1 MRPSL
6 AVLALALAPALV
18 NAADPKPGWAA
29 KLDAEIA
36 AIADDPAYTLSGVS
50 VLAVRGGEV
59 AYEGR
64 SGRMRIDGA
73 NAANDRPIGP
83 DTMFRV
89 ASISKLVTTLGVL
102 RLVDAGTLDLDRDV
116 SAYLGWRLRNPHFPD
131 DAITLRLLLSHNSS
145 LRDAGGYFW
154 DRTHR
159 LRDALVPGGA
169 LHGDGRG
176 TSRDQANSKAWS
188 SDAAPGRH
196 FSYANLPWG
205 VIAEA
210 MEAATGERFDRLM
223 KRLVLDP
230 LGVPGG
236 YNPAAFTKDELAN
249 LATLYRKREN
259 LPNGEEIW
267 RSPDGPWF
275 AQVDD
280 YSRDAPVDRAGPGY
294 VPGTNGTLMAPQGG
308 LRTSARGL
316 ERVMRM
322 LLDGGRAGG
331 RPFLK
336 PASIDEFFRTAWV
349 HEMAKR
355 NGDCSSES
363 GRPQLFNAWGL
374 GNQQFMDISGPGCGD
389 RLVEGGGFTG
399 HGHLGEAWGLN
410 GVFVFDRE
418 TRNGMIVLVGG
429 VARDPEKFPGKYSAH
444 YRHEERLLT
453 AVYRRAIRG
462 LE

>member
-1 MRPSL
+1 MRLDL
-6 AVLALALAPALV
+6 AVLVLALVPALV
-18 NAADPKPGWAA
+18 NAADPKPAWGQR
-29 KLDAEIA
+29 LDRELA
-36 AIADDPAYTLSGVS
+36 AIADDPGYRLSGIS
-50 VLAVRGGEV
+50 VLALKGGEI
-59 AYEGR
+59 AYEFQHGR
-64 SGRMRIDGA
+64 RRIDDA
-73 NAANDRPIGP
+73 NPANDRPIGP

-116 SAYLGWRLRNPHFPD
+116 SEYLGWRLRNPHFPD
-131 DAITLRLLLSHNSS
+131 TAITLRLLLSHNSS

-159 LRDALVPGGA
+159 LRDVLVPGGA
-169 LHGDGRG
+169 LYGEG
-176 TSRDQANSKAWS
+176 KAWS
-188 SDAAPGRH
+188 AEAAPGRY

-205 VIAEA
+205 VIAEV

-223 KRLVLDP
+223 NRLVLEP

-236 YNPAAFTKDELAN
+236 YNPAEFSRTAIVN

-259 LPNGEEIW
+259 LPTGEEIW
-267 RSPDGPWF
+267 RDPEGRWY

-280 YSRDAPVDRAGPGY
+280 LARDAPVSRAGPDY

-316 ERVMRM
+316 ARVMRM
-322 LLDGGRAGG
+322 LVDGGRADGKA
-331 RPFLK
+331 FLK
-336 PASIDEFFRTAWV
+336 PASMDEFFRTAWV

-355 NGDCSSES
+355 NGDCASES
-363 GRPQLFNAWGL
+363 GRPRLFNAWGL

-410 GVFVFDRE
+410 GVFVFDRKS
-418 TRNGMIVLVGG
+418 RDGMIVLVGG
-429 VARDPEKFPGKYSAH
+429 VARDPEKFPGKYSAM

-453 AVYRRAIRG
+453 AVYRRAI
-462 LE
+462 LELE

>member
-1 MRPSL
+1 MRRSL
-6 AVLALALAPALV
+6 AGLALALAPALV
-18 NAADPKPGWAA
+18 NAADPQPAWATR
-29 KLDAEIA
+29 LDAEIA

-50 VLAVRGGEV
+50 VLAVRGGKV
-59 AYEGR
+59 VYEGR
-64 SGRMRIDGA
+64 AGRMRIDGA
-73 NAANDRPIGP
+73 NAANDRPVGP
-83 DTMFRV
+83 DTLFRV

-131 DAITLRLLLSHNSS
+131 ATVTLRLLLSHNSS
-145 LRDAGGYFW
+145 LRDAGGYSW

-169 LHGDGRG
+169 LYGEG
-176 TSRDQANSKAWS
+176 KAWS
-188 SDAAPGRH
+188 AEAAPGR
-196 FSYANLPWG
+196 FFAYANLPWG
-205 VIAEA
+205 VIAQV

-230 LGVPGG
+230 LGMPGG
-236 YNPAAFTKDELAN
+236 YHPADFPKDELAN

-259 LPNGEEIW
+259 LPTGEEIW

-280 YSRDAPVDRAGPGY
+280 YSRAPPADRAGPDY

-322 LLDGGRAGG
+322 LMDAGRAGG
-331 RPFLK
+331 SVFLK
-336 PASIDEFFRTAWV
+336 PESVEAFFHTAWI

-355 NGDCSSES
+355 NGNCASES
-363 GRPQLFNAWGL
+363 GRPRLFNAWGL
-374 GNQQFMDISGPGCGD
+374 GNQQFLDISGPGCGD

-410 GVFVFDRE
+410 GVFVFDRKS
-418 TRNGMIVLVGG
+418 RDGMIVLVGG
-429 VARDPEKFPGKYSAH
+429 VARDPEKFPGKYSAM

-453 AVYRRAIRG
+453 MLYRGALRR
-462 LE
+462 

>member
-6 AVLALALAPALV
+6 AVLVLALAPALV
-18 NAADPKPGWAA
+18 NAADPKPAWAP
-29 KLDAEIA
+29 KLDAELA

-50 VLAVRGGEV
+50 VLAVRGGKV
-59 AYEGR
+59 VYEGR
-64 SGRMRIDGA
+64 AGRMRIDGA

-131 DAITLRLLLSHNSS
+131 DPITLRLLLSHNSS
-145 LRDAGGYFW
+145 LRDAGGYYW
-154 DRTHR
+154 GRTHR

-169 LHGDGRG
+169 LYGEG
-176 TSRDQANSKAWS
+176 KAWS
-188 SDAAPGRH
+188 AEAAPGRY
-196 FSYANLPWG
+196 FAYANLPWG
-205 VIAEA
+205 VIAEV

-223 KRLVLDP
+223 KRLVLGP
-230 LGVPGG
+230 LGMPGG
-236 YNPAAFTKDELAN
+236 FHPADFPKDELAN

-259 LPNGEEIW
+259 LPTGEEIW

-280 YSRDAPVDRAGPGY
+280 YSRAAPVDRAGPDY

-322 LLDGGRAGG
+322 LMDDGRAGG
-331 RPFLK
+331 SAFLK
-336 PASIDEFFRTAWV
+336 PSSVEAFFHTTWI

-355 NGDCSSES
+355 NGDCASES
-363 GRPQLFNAWGL
+363 GRPRLFNAWGL
-374 GNQQFMDISGPGCGD
+374 GNQHFLDISGPGCGD

-399 HGHLGEAWGLN
+399 VGHLGEAWGLN
-410 GVFVFDRE
+410 GVFVLDRAS
-418 TRNGMIVLVGG
+418 RSGMIVLVGG
-429 VARDPEKFPGKYSAH
+429 VARDPEKFPGKYSAM

-453 AVYRRAIRG
+453 MLYRGALRR
-462 LE
+462 